1 MDPFAVLFTHMFIC
15 VEGKFQKYEAAQLYP
30 MKQYT
35 EVKQALHIF
44 LHVVVLYFEINLVN
58 FLSLF
63 DEFSVV

>member
-1 MDPFAVLFTHMFIC
+1 MFIC